1 MRRPTGR
8 NPHHQHHKQER
19 LSQGHGSAAQAMVP
33 WLGQAEHCLPD
44 KISIRRLPRSA
55 STQYRLNAMNIASQF
70 YHVGTDDG
78 YWSKIEVSPFPRCA
92 HIPENQDLI
101 DADVPTFEMNSNF
114 VDDMK
119 NALTLDVPTFAPRS

>member
-1 MRRPTGR
+1 MGLLLMQWFP
-8 NPHHQHHKQER
+8 
-19 LSQGHGSAAQAMVP
+19 GSARPNIAYQT
-33 WLGQAEHCLPD
+33 
-44 KISIRRLPRSA
+44 KYRSA
-55 STQYRLNAMNIASQF
+55 DYRGPLRLNAMIIASQF
-70 YHVGTDDG
+70 YHVATDDG